1 MRSLWSALY
10 LSRTFSSLVS
20 ENYFVIRTVICNS
33 HGLFHSKIGDFF
45 AGSQFMVGFDEQMAG
60 PGSMNKCPKRHEEG
74 HSAGVW
80 QLSFSGNVLACI
92 EKMLIIIFWSHF

>member
-1 MRSLWSALY
+1 MAMVY
-10 LSRTFSSLVS
+10 LIAKLV
-20 ENYFVIRTVICNS
+20 T
-33 HGLFHSKIGDFF
+33 FF
-45 AGSQFMVGFDEQMAG
+45 AGSQVTVSFEEQMAG

-92 EKMLIIIFWSHF
+92 EKMLIIVFCYD